1 MTFEN
6 NEIISQEK
14 VFELLIGMK
23 DGLADIRVKL
33 EKTNGNL
40 EVTNANIKKYN
51 GLLERQ
57 YRFEN
62 ELSEMKTSQVLCQ
75 AKCETKEKVE
85 DKIEDKQDKKKN
97 IFRLDV
103 GNVIQIAIG
112 IVAIIAL
119 LK

>member
-1 MTFEN
+1 LTSDN
-6 NEIISQEK
+6 KEIISQEK
-14 VFELLIGMK
+14 VFELLIDMK

-57 YRFEN
+57 YKFEN
-62 ELSEMKTSQVLCQ
+62 ELSDMKAMQALCQ
-75 AKCETKEKVE
+75 VKCETKEKVE
-85 DKIEDKQDKKKN
+85 DKIENKQDKKKN
-97 IFRLDV
+97 LFQLNLANI
-103 GNVIQIAIG
+103 IQIGIG
-112 IVAIIAL
+112 IIAIIAI